1 MGAETEPALQG
12 GFTPR
17 QVRMLKASVI
27 IMGVLIVVCLF
38 ALMAGLYYQ
47 ANKPGKRAG
56 EKRPASLSEIGAP
69 SGAGA
74 SGRGEPVALRVKAGS
89 VMESLTAEGGL
100 LILRLKTPDGG
111 EIAILDAKS
120 GEEIRRIVLKP
131 E

>member
-1 MGAETEPALQG
+1 MGVETEPAQQG

-27 IMGVLIVVCLF
+27 IMGALIVVCLF
-38 ALMAGLYYQ
+38 ALMVGLYYQ
-47 ANKPGKRAG
+47 ANKPGKRAA
-56 EKRPASLSEIGAP
+56 ENRAASLSEIGTP
-69 SGAGA
+69 SGGA
-74 SGRGEPVALRVKAGS
+74 VSRGAPVALKVRVGT
-89 VMESLTAEGGL
+89 VMESMTTEGGL

-111 EIAILDAKS
+111 EIAILDLKS